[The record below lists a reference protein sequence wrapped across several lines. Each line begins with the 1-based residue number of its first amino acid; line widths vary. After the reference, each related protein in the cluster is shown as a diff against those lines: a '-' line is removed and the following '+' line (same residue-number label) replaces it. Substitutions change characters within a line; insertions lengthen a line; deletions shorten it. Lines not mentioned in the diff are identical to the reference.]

1 MNFRKAMG
9 RKEEI
14 LALSIVIEQ
23 IIKKAKTTSNMYQ
36 SQFLWIYIYRYTY
49 IKKHPKNANWLEM
62 LRILRI
68 SGMDYIIEKKIIYKV
83 N

>member
-23 IIKKAKTTSNMYQ
+23 IIKKAKTTTSNMYQ
-36 SQFLWIYIYRYTY
+36 SQFLWIYIG
-49 IKKHPKNANWLEM
+49 I
-62 LRILRI
+62 RI
-68 SGMDYIIEKKIIYKV
+68 
-83 N
+83 